1 MARTKTKIKPG
12 PKPKKPTIEVGTTNP
27 AKEDKAP
34 EQVTIQLPD
43 GQPLGISIKA
53 NANGIAIG
61 IRYGHGSQDMPLFGI
76 TPSPKPS
83 QVGVQGGGD
92 GGEPTCP

>member
-1 MARTKTKIKPG
+1 MRHKMARPKTKL
-12 PKPKKPTIEVGTTNP
+12 NP
-27 AKEDKAP
+27 APKHPSVDIEAVKDDQEP
-34 EQVTIQLPD
+34 GSITIKLPD

-61 IRYGHGSQDMPLFGI
+61 IRYGHGSKDMPLFGI
-76 TPSPKPS
+76 VPSTKPG
-83 QVGVQGGGD
+83 QVGVMGGGD